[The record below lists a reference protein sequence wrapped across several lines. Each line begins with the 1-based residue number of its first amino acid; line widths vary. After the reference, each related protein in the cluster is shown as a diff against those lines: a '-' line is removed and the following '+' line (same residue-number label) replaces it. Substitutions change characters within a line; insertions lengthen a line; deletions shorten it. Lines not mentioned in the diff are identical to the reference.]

1 MFTVAYDRVFKY
13 LQPCFFKGN
22 LVMTITITATIND
35 VNTMQT
41 LEKRWWHDAV
51 IYQIYPRSFM
61 DANNDGI
68 GDLTGIIYKL
78 DYLKQLAIN
87 VIWLSPVFK
96 SPMDDNGYDISDYQD
111 IAAEFGTLQEMD
123 TLIAEAAKRDIRI
136 IMDLVVNHTSD
147 EHPWFIEAK
156 KGLDNPFRDYYI
168 WRKPQQDGSEP
179 NDFHSYFGGS
189 GWEFDADTGEYYF
202 HQFSKKQPD
211 LNWDNPKV
219 QEEVHKMMNWWLDRG
234 IAGFRM
240 DVIDLIGK
248 EVDKQIMAN
257 GPRLHPLLQEMNKA
271 TFGGRDLLTVGES
284 WSATPEIAKLYSDP
298 AREELSMVFQF
309 EHITIT
315 FDPIEGKWKPR
326 AFDLVEFKRVIN
338 KWQVELASSGWN
350 SLFWNNHD
358 LPRVVSKYGD
368 PGKYRVQSAKMLATA
383 LHFLK
388 GTPYIYQGEEIGMTN
403 VQFDCIEDY
412 QDIETLNLYKERIA
426 SGVPH
431 QQMMQGIYENGR
443 DNARTPMQWNS
454 CFNAGFSQAK
464 PWLKLNPNYIDI
476 NVEAAQADSNSIF
489 YHYQKLIQL
498 RKSHEVIV
506 YGEYQPLFEQHQQ
519 LFAYQRKLGDKTVVV
534 INNFS
539 SQYIEICLPDS
550 LKGITGE
557 CLIYN
562 YGQREMLPEQLT
574 LAAYESFALLIR
586 GS

>member
-1 MFTVAYDRVFKY
+1 
-13 LQPCFFKGN
+13 
-22 LVMTITITATIND
+22 MTITTTAAPYNVHTIQKSD
-35 VNTMQT
+35 
-41 LEKRWWHDAV
+41 KKWWHDAV

-61 DANNDGI
+61 DANNDGV
-68 GDLTGIIYKL
+68 GDLAGIIDKL
-78 DYLKQLAIN
+78 DYLKQLGIN

-111 IAAEFGTLQEMD
+111 IASEFGTLEEMD

-147 EHPWFIEAK
+147 EHPWFIESK
-156 KGLDNPFRDYYI
+156 KSLDNPYRDYYV
-168 WRKPQQDGSEP
+168 WRKPQDDGSEP

-189 GWEFDADTGEYYF
+189 GWELDDTTGEYYF
-202 HQFSKKQPD
+202 HQFAKKQPD

-234 IAGFRM
+234 IGGFRM

-248 EVDKQIMAN
+248 EVDKKIMTN

-271 TFGGRDLLTVGES
+271 TFGDRDVLTVGES

-309 EHITIT
+309 EHVTIT
-315 FDPIEGKWKPR
+315 FDPYEGKWKPR
-326 AFDLVEFKRVIN
+326 AFDLVEFKNVIN
-338 KWQVELASSGWN
+338 KWQIELAESGWN

-368 PGKYRVQSAKMLATA
+368 PGKYRIESAKMLATS

-403 VQFDCIEDY
+403 VQFDAIEDY
-412 QDIETLNLYKERIA
+412 KDIETLNLYKERTE
-426 SGVPH
+426 SGVSH
-431 QQMMQGIYENGR
+431 ESMMDGIYKNGR
-443 DNARTPMQWNS
+443 DNARTPMHWDNS
-454 CFNAGFSQAK
+454 HNAGFSQGQ
-464 PWLKLNPNYIDI
+464 PWIKLNPNYAEI
-476 NVEAAQADSNSIF
+476 NVEAAQNDTNSVF

-498 RKSHEVIV
+498 RKSHEVII
-506 YGEYQPLFEQHQQ
+506 YGEYQPLFETHQQ
-519 LFAYQRKLGDKTVVV
+519 LFAYERLLGEERIIV

-539 SQYIEICLPDS
+539 GEHIETLLPES
-550 LKGITGE
+550 LIGLTGQ
-557 CLIYN
+557 CLISN
-562 YGQREMLPEQLT
+562 YEERVQLT
-574 LAAYESFALLIR
+574 EHLSLAPYESFAIAVNQ
-586 GS
+586 S